1 MNTKLLMKVS
11 VASGILLIA
20 AIISN
25 CSADVS
31 HLGKSLSFPV
41 LKQNFLL

>member
-1 MNTKLLMKVS
+1 MNTKLLMKVG
-11 VASGILLIA
+11 VASGILMIA

-31 HLGKSLSFPV
+31 HLGK
-41 LKQNFLL
+41 